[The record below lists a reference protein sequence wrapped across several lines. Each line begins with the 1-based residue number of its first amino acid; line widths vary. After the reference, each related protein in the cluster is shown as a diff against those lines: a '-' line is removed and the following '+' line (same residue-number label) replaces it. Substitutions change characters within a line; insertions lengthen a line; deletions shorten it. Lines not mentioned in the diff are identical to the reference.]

1 MSGFEVV
8 AGDIRSAAQQ
18 SEAAASGVKRADPSA
33 EVGTLGSA
41 LPGSQSAAA
50 AGRLATAWQKRFKGW
65 HDDAEA
71 QGTRMRSSAASY
83 DASDYRADQQ
93 LRLMMHRTG
102 ETR

>member
-8 AGDIRSAAQQ
+8 VGDIRSAAQQ
-18 SEAAASGVKRADPSA
+18 SEAAASGVKGADPSSD
-33 EVGTLGSA
+33 VGTLGSA

-50 AGRLATAWQKRFKGW
+50 AGKLSTAWQKRFKKW

-71 QGTRMRSSAASY
+71 QGTRMRSSAATY